1 MSYLTKKW
9 VDRSK
14 LGGTELGGTEHG
26 GAEHGGTEHGG
37 AEHGGADM
45 VMRRIN
51 RIILCN
57 LLDSLKILWRRELR
71 TIHELVW

>member
-14 LGGTELGGTEHG
+14 L
-26 GAEHGGTEHGG
+26 GGTEHGG